1 MPKVRQDIAVIAG
14 IPHTP
19 KDRGPHCDMH
29 VVNVEYGSRLLYL
42 VRDVQLVQR
51 EARKVIPMAHSVQ
64 PGTAEDALEW
74 IAAGSPSLYD
84 PEKDNPLSQIEG
96 LADSKA
102 QSAMEALDGDTS
114 GFESYAPVAMVVDRT
129 NQAGSDMYGLQQVA
143 ESARVV
149 ADAVENGTVEEL
161 AALVDAARGADPG
174 VAAHLVQ
181 GLRVASSR
189 ASIRSSRAASRAA
202 TQLVVDQREASRRA
216 RGGSKA
222 AQREGFV
229 PSDSSAKTSMPSP
242 FRSSVVAGGGSVD
255 AATTTPAPTAL
266 VAPSPSTTTDNQ
278 APDRVVDAPEP
289 VEVKDEPA
297 QEPATTAT
305 VPGVREDIY
314 QAIIACDSPDK
325 IVVLYDS
332 TWTQKEVDFARQ
344 TATEL
349 TAILSEAAHEQIR
362 ACFTRSQV
370 AALWETWWP
379 DDLVEFAREF
389 MTKLP
394 A

>member
-1 MPKVRQDIAVIAG
+1 M
-14 IPHTP
+14 
-19 KDRGPHCDMH
+19 
-29 VVNVEYGSRLLYL
+29 
-42 VRDVQLVQR
+42 QLVQR

-84 PEKDNPLSQIEG
+84 PKKDNPLSQIEG

-114 GFESYAPVAMVVDRT
+114 GFESFAPVAMVVDRT
-129 NQAGSDMYGLQQVA
+129 NQADSDMYGLQRVA

-149 ADAVENGTVEEL
+149 ADAVESGTVEEL
-161 AALVDAARGADPG
+161 AALVDAARGSDPG
-174 VAAHLVQ
+174 AVAQMVQ

-189 ASIRSSRAASRAA
+189 ATIRSSRAASRAA

-229 PSDSSAKTSMPSP
+229 PSDASATAPVPSP
-242 FRSSVVAGGGSVD
+242 FRSSVVAGGGSVEGSGSQ
-255 AATTTPAPTAL
+255 PAPT
-266 VAPSPSTTTDNQ
+266 PSPAPAAPAPTPTPTAAST
-278 APDRVVDAPEP
+278 DAPAPAAPASTSTAAQPQGE
-289 VEVKDEPA
+289 KDEPA
-297 QEPATTAT
+297 TASSSST
-305 VPGVREDIY
+305 VSGVREDIY

-325 IVVLYDS
+325 IVALYDS

-349 TAILSEAAHEQIR
+349 TAMLSEAAREQIR

-379 DDLVEFAREF
+379 DELVEFAREF